1 MRDNSIKGQIIM
13 LVGVFIFATTDL
25 FWATTPN
32 VVSYYTQPSLQLSSL
47 NMFHS
52 LTVIG
57 EPLLLLGIGAYSVQS
72 KNPVAKA
79 AKFWLYTF
87 FCGLLMAL
95 VYFLVEKDISA
106 WLLYG
111 VFLPILRN
119 TYPIITG
126 IIMGLVL
133 LPFYQRIVAKAP
145 YFTYVFL
152 GIIFLLPMIFDKD
165 IFGTSGG
172 DSIVASLA
180 LFYLGSTLT
189 VAPLKLTNGKVWC
202 LLSVSVVLQLL
213 LAAIMPTFSMVA
225 HNDLNTIGR
234 FYTATSFLTVAL
246 AVCLFLL
253 LKRYLGFEIRGHVEY
268 LVLSVLVISNLNDV
282 INMIIAFNDKVVGKA
297 TLKVA
302 GLITLEVVLGLSC
315 IFIINFILINLPFVQ
330 RIGQKLTKALPPF
343 TVETA
348 DQWLKE
354 RLVQVRDFCQS
365 HMPYLSG
372 LIGAYIL
379 ACLSFLCMNTSWS
392 IEIDVDV
399 HYNIFAYTLGARQIE
414 VLLTTVVICL
424 LFKFVWALTDRY
436 WLSEILVGSFVII
449 WTVANRLKIETRSEP
464 IIPSELAMVKAL
476 GSLLSMVES
485 WIVITALCVLA
496 LAVAWSIYLE
506 KKYPFG
512 RKSWPKRLIWVFV
525 PILFF
530 SSSFYIN
537 HPNSYVRVFMD
548 KIGNLPTFYN
558 QLAGA
563 QRNGPILQFM
573 NNLDVE
579 IMAKPA
585 GYSEKTMQEIARRYT
600 KRAQQINKT
609 RKNNLGDQIVI
620 FGLSESFADPM
631 RIPGLALP
639 NDPIPYV
646 RSSKQET
653 TSGYMLSSGYGGGTA
668 NMEYMTLTG
677 LNLANFSPT
686 LPTPYTQLVSRQSY
700 APNITQ
706 YFPESVAIHP
716 YIGVYYNRQS
726 VYQKFGF
733 DRFMY
738 LGSQYPIKYQ
748 KKIDRSPYLSDE
760 TAYKNTLAQIKQ
772 AKSGLFINLVTMQN
786 HYPYNKHYYNDSNKF
801 EPEGEAASADVKT
814 MVKDYATG
822 LSHSDKAVQEF
833 IKQIDQI
840 DKPIT
845 FVFYGDHLP
854 GIYPTVDMKKY
865 GLTLHET
872 DYFIYSNAYAQK
884 LGARKLTKATQ
895 LVTPTDFP
903 ALTTEQTNAKIS
915 AYYALLTDVTNK
927 LPALT
932 MNTSESTSNSYNTSL
947 ELIDEKGAQVTKKEL
962 TQEQKQIL
970 HDYQLVQYDITAGK
984 QYLAKENFDK

>member
-1 MRDNSIKGQIIM
+1 MNGNSKKSQIIM
-13 LVGVFIFATTDL
+13 ILGAFVFATANL

-32 VVSYYTQPSLQLSSL
+32 VVSYYTQPSLHLSLL

-52 LTVIG
+52 LTMIG
-57 EPLLLLGIGAYSVQS
+57 EPLLLLGLGAYSAQI
-72 KNPVAKA
+72 KNPAAKA
-79 AKFWLYTF
+79 GKFWLYTF
-87 FCGLLMAL
+87 FCGIGMAL

-106 WLLYG
+106 WLIYG
-111 VFLPILRN
+111 AFLPILRN
-119 TYPIITG
+119 TYPVVTGVII
-126 IIMGLVL
+126 GLVL

-152 GIIFLLPMIFDKD
+152 GTIFWLPMIFDKD
-165 IFGTSGG
+165 IFGFANGM
-172 DSIVASLA
+172 SIIASLA
-180 LFYLGSTLT
+180 LFYLGSALAL
-189 VAPLKLTNGKVWC
+189 APLKLTTGKVWG
-202 LLSVSVVLQLL
+202 LLSVSLVLQLL
-213 LAAIMPTFSMVA
+213 LAAVMPLFSMTV
-225 HNDLNTIGR
+225 HNDLSTIGR
-234 FYTATSFLTVAL
+234 FYTSNSFLTVAI

-253 LKRYLGFEIRGHVEY
+253 LEKYLQFEVRGQFEY
-268 LVLSVLVISNLNDV
+268 LVLAVLVIGNLNDV
-282 INMIIAFNDKVVGKA
+282 TNMIITFNDDLVGKA

-302 GLITLEVVLGLSC
+302 VLIVLEVVLGSSC
-315 IFIINFILINLPFVQ
+315 IFIVNLILVKLPLWQ
-330 RIGQKLTKALPPF
+330 KIGYKITKFLPTF

-354 RLVQVRDFCQS
+354 RSIQFKTFCQS
-365 HMPYLSG
+365 HWPYLSG
-372 LIGAYIL
+372 LSGAYLL
-379 ACLSFLCMNTSWS
+379 AYLSFLFMNTSWS
-392 IEIDVDV
+392 IEIDVDT
-399 HYNIFAYTLGARQIE
+399 HYNIFTYTLASRQIE
-414 VLLTTVVICL
+414 ILLTTVVIFM
-424 LFKFVWALTDRY
+424 LFKFVWALTNRY
-436 WLSEILVGSFVII
+436 WLSEILIGLFVVI
-449 WTVANRLKIETRSEP
+449 WTVANRLKIDTRAEP
-464 IIPSELAMVKAL
+464 IVPSELAMIKAL
-476 GSLLSMVES
+476 GSLLSMIES
-485 WIVITALCVLA
+485 WIVIIAIFVLI
-496 LAVAWSIYLE
+496 LAVIGIIYLE
-506 KKYPFG
+506 RKRPFG
-512 RKSWPKRLIWVFV
+512 RKIWKKRLIWVFL

-530 SSSFYIN
+530 SSSFFIN
-537 HPNSYVRVFMD
+537 HPNSYVRAFMD

-579 IMAKPA
+579 IMAKPT
-585 GYSEKTMQEIARRYT
+585 GYSEKTMQEIARRYA

-609 RKNNLGDQIVI
+609 RKNNLGDQVVV
-620 FGLSESFADPM
+620 FGLSESFADPT
-631 RIPGLALP
+631 RIPGLTLP

-646 RSSKQET
+646 RSLKQET

-668 NMEYMTLTG
+668 NMEYMALTG

-686 LPTPYTQLVSRQSY
+686 LPTPYTQLVSGQTY
-700 APNITQ
+700 VPNITQ

-738 LGSQYPIKYQ
+738 IGSQYPIKYQ

-772 AKSGLFINLVTMQN
+772 ARSGLFINLVTMQN
-786 HYPYNKHYYNDSNKF
+786 HYPYNNHYYNDSNKF
-801 EPEGEAASADVKT
+801 EPTGEAASADVKT

-833 IKQIDQI
+833 IAQIDQI

-884 LGARKLTKATQ
+884 LGAKKLTRATQ
-895 LVTPTDFP
+895 LVTPTDFS
-903 ALTTEQTNAKIS
+903 ALTAEQTNSKIS
-915 AYYALLTDVTNK
+915 AYYALLTDVANK

-947 ELIDEKGAQVTKKEL
+947 ELIAEDGSEVTTKEL
-962 TQEQKQIL
+962 TKQQKQLL

-984 QYLAKENFDK
+984 QYLAKEHFDK